1 MLKDITKYLEQIFKE
16 LDLDNYLKISSSD
29 KADYQIN
36 SVFMIAKD
44 KHVNPKEIG
53 EMIESKIN
61 EQPDVKDYFR
71 KVEFVM
77 PGFINLFVSDKLIN
91 KHINSYITNGFV
103 EKTDSK
109 DVYFLDY
116 GGPNV
121 AKPLHIGHLRPAII
135 GESIKRILNLKG
147 YKTIGDVHLG
157 DYGLQIGEVIYGLKK
172 ENIPLSELN
181 IDLLNRIYPEMSA
194 LAKSDEEVY
203 NECKKITSELQK
215 GNIEYKE
222 YFKKIKEVSVDD
234 IKRLYN
240 YLGVSF
246 DLWLGESDSEPYIPK
261 LMNELESRNLIIVD
275 QGAKIVNVKQDTDK
289 KEMPPVIVEKSDGS
303 AIYATTDLATIM
315 ERVEKY
321 DPKYILY
328 VVDARQS
335 LHFEGVFR
343 IAKML
348 GYDTNLEHI
357 PFGTING
364 SDGKPF
370 KTRSGETLKLDEL
383 IKNTKEIFLNKRE
396 ENKSMSEEDLDKIVN
411 AIIKYAD
418 LQNNREKSYNFD
430 ISKFSD
436 VSGKTGPY
444 ILYSALRIRKIINS
458 FNYDKGNVSEVIYND
473 IDRSLRLKLLDYLGI
488 KPVIDR
494 CIECGNNHNIVTI
507 SSYLGGYVCRDC
519 YRNEKIVSPKTISL
533 IRMLYYVDISK
544 ITKLD
549 ISKEIMKEIEEF
561 INDYYDRYSGI
572 YLKSKTLLDY
582 IK

>member
-36 SVFMIAKD
+36 SVFMIAKN

-458 FNYDKGNVSEVIYND
+458 FNYNKGNVSEVIYND
-473 IDRSLRLKLLDYLGI
+473 IDRSLRLKLLDFNKYLDKSI
-488 KPVIDR
+488 EDR
-494 CIECGNNHNIVTI
+494 LPSIIGEYVYDLANLLNSFYQNI
-507 SSYLGGYVCRDC
+507 
-519 YRNEKIVSPKTISL
+519 N
-533 IRMLYYVDISK
+533 ISK
-544 ITKLD
+544 ITD
-549 ISKEIMKEIEEF
+549 ENMK
-561 INDYYDRYSGI
+561 NDYLNVLDLSFNI
-572 YLKSKTLLDY
+572 LKECLDLL
-582 IK
+582 IIELPSEM

>member
-61 EQPDVKDYFR
+61 EQQDVKDYFR

-222 YFKKIKEVSVDD
+222 YFKKIKEGSVDD
-234 IKRLYN
+234 INRLYN

-458 FNYDKGNVSEVIYND
+458 FNYNKGNVSEVTYND
-473 IDRSLRLKLLDYLGI
+473 IDRSLRLKLLDFNKYLDKSI
-488 KPVIDR
+488 EDR
-494 CIECGNNHNIVTI
+494 LPSIIGEYVYDLANLLNSFYQNI
-507 SSYLGGYVCRDC
+507 
-519 YRNEKIVSPKTISL
+519 N
-533 IRMLYYVDISK
+533 ISK
-544 ITKLD
+544 ITD
-549 ISKEIMKEIEEF
+549 ENMK
-561 INDYYDRYSGI
+561 NDYLNVLDLSFNI
-572 YLKSKTLLDY
+572 LKECLDLL
-582 IK
+582 IIELPSEM

>member
-261 LMNELESRNLIIVD
+261 LMNELESRNLIVVD

-321 DPKYILY
+321 NPKYILY

-458 FNYDKGNVSEVIYND
+458 FNYNKGNVSEVIYND
-473 IDRSLRLKLLDYLGI
+473 IDRSLRLKLLDFNKYLDKSI
-488 KPVIDR
+488 EDR
-494 CIECGNNHNIVTI
+494 LPSIIGEYVYDLANLLNSFYQNI
-507 SSYLGGYVCRDC
+507 
-519 YRNEKIVSPKTISL
+519 N
-533 IRMLYYVDISK
+533 ISK
-544 ITKLD
+544 ITD
-549 ISKEIMKEIEEF
+549 ENMK
-561 INDYYDRYSGI
+561 NDYLNVLDLSFNI
-572 YLKSKTLLDY
+572 LKECLDLL
-582 IK
+582 IIELPSEM

>member
-103 EKTDSK
+103 EKTDNK

-261 LMNELESRNLIIVD
+261 LMYELESRNLIVVD

-458 FNYDKGNVSEVIYND
+458 FNYNKGNVSEVIYND
-473 IDRSLRLKLLDYLGI
+473 IDRSLRLKLLDFNKYLDKSI
-488 KPVIDR
+488 EDR
-494 CIECGNNHNIVTI
+494 LPSIIGEYVYDLANLLNSFYQNI
-507 SSYLGGYVCRDC
+507 
-519 YRNEKIVSPKTISL
+519 N
-533 IRMLYYVDISK
+533 ISK
-544 ITKLD
+544 ITD
-549 ISKEIMKEIEEF
+549 ENMK
-561 INDYYDRYSGI
+561 NDYLNVLDLSFNI
-572 YLKSKTLLDY
+572 LKECLDLL
-582 IK
+582 IIELPSEM

>member
-1 MLKDITKYLEQIFKE
+1 MLNDIIKFLKPIFEELE
-16 LDLDNYLKISSSD
+16 LGDYLKVSSSD
-29 KADYQIN
+29 KADFQIN
-36 SVFMIAKD
+36 SVFQIAKD
-44 KHVNPKEIG
+44 KRVAPKEIG
-53 EMIESKIN
+53 EMLASKIN
-61 EQPDVKDYFR
+61 ENDNVSDYFS

-91 KHINSYITNGFV
+91 KHINEYITNGFV
-103 EKTDSK
+103 EKTTSN

-181 IDLLNRIYPEMSA
+181 IDLLNRIYPQMSA

-203 NECKKITSELQK
+203 NECKRITSELQK
-215 GNIEYKE
+215 GNAEYKE
-222 YFKKIKEVSVDD
+222 YYKKIKEVSVND
-234 IKRLYN
+234 IKRLYD

-261 LMNELESRNLIIVD
+261 LMNELENRNLVVVD
-275 QGAKIVNVKQDTDK
+275 QGAKIVNIKRDTDK

-315 ERVEKY
+315 QRVEKY

-343 IAKML
+343 IAQML
-348 GYDTNLEHI
+348 GYTNNLEHI
-357 PFGTING
+357 AFGTING

-383 IKNTKEIFLNKRE
+383 INNTKEIFLSKRE
-396 ENKSMSEEDLDKIVN
+396 ENKNMSSVDLDKIVN
-411 AIIKYAD
+411 SIIKYAD

-430 ISKFSD
+430 IAKFSE

-444 ILYSALRIRKIINS
+444 ILYSALRIRKILTTNT
-458 FNYDKGNVSEVIYND
+458 FNKGNVSDIIYND
-473 IDRSLRLKLLDYLGI
+473 IDKNLRLKLLDFNKYLDKAI
-488 KPVIDR
+488 EDRLPSVIAEYVYDLA
-494 CIECGNNHNIVTI
+494 NLLNSFYQNI
-507 SSYLGGYVCRDC
+507 
-519 YRNEKIVSPKTISL
+519 N
-533 IRMLYYVDISK
+533 ISK
-544 ITKLD
+544 IEDET
-549 ISKEIMKEIEEF
+549 MK
-561 INDYYDRYSGI
+561 NDYLNILDLSFNV
-572 YLKSKTLLDY
+572 LKECLDLL
-582 IK
+582 IIELPSEM

>member
-1 MLKDITKYLEQIFKE
+1 MLNDIIKFLKPIFEELE
-16 LDLDNYLKISSSD
+16 LGDYLKVSSSD
-29 KADYQIN
+29 KADFQIN
-36 SVFMIAKD
+36 SVFQIAKD
-44 KHVNPKEIG
+44 KRVAPKEIG
-53 EMIESKIN
+53 EMLASKIN
-61 EQPDVKDYFR
+61 ENDNVSDYFS

-91 KHINSYITNGFV
+91 KHINEYITNGFV
-103 EKTDSK
+103 EKTTSN

-181 IDLLNRIYPEMSA
+181 IDLLNRIYPQMSA

-203 NECKKITSELQK
+203 NECKRITSELQK
-215 GNIEYKE
+215 GNAEYKE
-222 YFKKIKEVSVDD
+222 YYKKIKEVSVND
-234 IKRLYN
+234 IKRLYD

-261 LMNELESRNLIIVD
+261 LMNELENRNLVVVD
-275 QGAKIVNVKQDTDK
+275 QGAKIVNIKRDTDK

-315 ERVEKY
+315 QRVEKY

-343 IAKML
+343 IAQML
-348 GYDTNLEHI
+348 GYTNNLEHI
-357 PFGTING
+357 AFGTING

-383 IKNTKEIFLNKRE
+383 INNTKEIFLSKRE
-396 ENKSMSEEDLDKIVN
+396 ENKNMSSVDLDKIVN
-411 AIIKYAD
+411 SIIKYAD

-430 ISKFSD
+430 IAKFSE

-444 ILYSALRIRKIINS
+444 ILYSALRIRKILTTNT
-458 FNYDKGNVSEVIYND
+458 FNKGNVSDTIYND
-473 IDRSLRLKLLDYLGI
+473 IDKNLRLKLLDFNKYLDKAI
-488 KPVIDR
+488 EDRLPSVIAEYVYDLA
-494 CIECGNNHNIVTI
+494 NLLNSFYQNI
-507 SSYLGGYVCRDC
+507 
-519 YRNEKIVSPKTISL
+519 N
-533 IRMLYYVDISK
+533 ISK
-544 ITKLD
+544 IED
-549 ISKEIMKEIEEF
+549 EAMK
-561 INDYYDRYSGI
+561 NDYLNILDLSFNV
-572 YLKSKTLLDY
+572 LKECLDLL
-582 IK
+582 IIELPSEM

>member
-1 MLKDITKYLEQIFKE
+1 MLNDIIKFLKPIFEELE
-16 LDLDNYLKISSSD
+16 LGDYLKVSSSD
-29 KADYQIN
+29 KADFQIN
-36 SVFMIAKD
+36 SVFQIAKD
-44 KHVNPKEIG
+44 KHVAPKEIG
-53 EMIESKIN
+53 EMLASKIN
-61 EQPDVKDYFR
+61 ENDNVSDYFS

-91 KHINSYITNGFV
+91 KHINGYITNGFV
-103 EKTDSK
+103 EKTTSN

-181 IDLLNRIYPEMSA
+181 IDLLNRIYPQISA

-203 NECKKITSELQK
+203 NECKRITSELQK
-215 GNIEYKE
+215 GNAEYKE
-222 YFKKIKEVSVDD
+222 YYKKIKEVSVND
-234 IKRLYN
+234 IKRLYD

-246 DLWLGESDSEPYIPK
+246 DLWLGESDSESYIPK
-261 LMNELESRNLIIVD
+261 LMNELESRNLVVVD
-275 QGAKIVNVKQDTDK
+275 QGAKIVNIKRDTDK

-315 ERVEKY
+315 QRVEKY

-343 IAKML
+343 IAQML
-348 GYDTNLEHI
+348 GYTNNLEHI
-357 PFGTING
+357 AFGTING

-383 IKNTKEIFLNKRE
+383 INNTKEIFLSKRE
-396 ENKSMSEEDLDKIVN
+396 ENKNMSSVDLDKIVN
-411 AIIKYAD
+411 SIIKYAD

-430 ISKFSD
+430 IAKFSE

-444 ILYSALRIRKIINS
+444 ILYSALRIRKILTTNT
-458 FNYDKGNVSEVIYND
+458 FNKGNVSDIIYND
-473 IDRSLRLKLLDYLGI
+473 IDKNLRLKLLDFNKYLDKAI
-488 KPVIDR
+488 EDRLPSVIAEYVYDLA
-494 CIECGNNHNIVTI
+494 NLLNSFYQNI
-507 SSYLGGYVCRDC
+507 
-519 YRNEKIVSPKTISL
+519 N
-533 IRMLYYVDISK
+533 ISK
-544 ITKLD
+544 IEDET
-549 ISKEIMKEIEEF
+549 MK
-561 INDYYDRYSGI
+561 NDYLNILDLSFNV
-572 YLKSKTLLDY
+572 LKECLDLL
-582 IK
+582 IIELPSEM

>member
-1 MLKDITKYLEQIFKE
+1 MLNDIIKFLKPIFEELE
-16 LDLDNYLKISSSD
+16 LGDYLKVSSSD
-29 KADYQIN
+29 KADFQIN
-36 SVFMIAKD
+36 SVFQIAKD
-44 KHVNPKEIG
+44 KHVAPKEIG
-53 EMIESKIN
+53 EMLAGKIN
-61 EQPDVKDYFR
+61 ENDNVSDYFS

-91 KHINSYITNGFV
+91 KHINEYITNGFV
-103 EKTDSK
+103 EKTTSN

-181 IDLLNRIYPEMSA
+181 IDLLNRIYPQMSA

-203 NECKKITSELQK
+203 NECKRITSELQK
-215 GNIEYKE
+215 GNAEYKE
-222 YFKKIKEVSVDD
+222 YYKKIKEVSVND
-234 IKRLYN
+234 IKRLYD

-261 LMNELESRNLIIVD
+261 LMNELESRNLVVVD
-275 QGAKIVNVKQDTDK
+275 QGAKIVNIKRDTDK

-315 ERVEKY
+315 QRVEKY

-343 IAKML
+343 IAQML
-348 GYDTNLEHI
+348 GYTNNLEHI
-357 PFGTING
+357 AFGTING

-383 IKNTKEIFLNKRE
+383 INNTKEIFLSKRE
-396 ENKSMSEEDLDKIVN
+396 ENKNMSSVDLDKIVN
-411 AIIKYAD
+411 SIIKYAD

-430 ISKFSD
+430 IAKFSE

-444 ILYSALRIRKIINS
+444 ILYSALRIRKILTTNT
-458 FNYDKGNVSEVIYND
+458 FNKGNVSDTIYND
-473 IDRSLRLKLLDYLGI
+473 IDKNLRLKLLDFNKYLDKAI
-488 KPVIDR
+488 EDRLPSVIADYVYDLA
-494 CIECGNNHNIVTI
+494 NLLNSFYQNI
-507 SSYLGGYVCRDC
+507 
-519 YRNEKIVSPKTISL
+519 N
-533 IRMLYYVDISK
+533 ISK
-544 ITKLD
+544 IEDET
-549 ISKEIMKEIEEF
+549 MK
-561 INDYYDRYSGI
+561 NDYLNILDLSFNV
-572 YLKSKTLLDY
+572 LKECLDLL
-582 IK
+582 IIELPSEM

>member
-1 MLKDITKYLEQIFKE
+1 MLKDITKYLKQIFKE

-473 IDRSLRLKLLDYLGI
+473 IDRSLRLKLLDFNKYLDKSI
-488 KPVIDR
+488 EDR
-494 CIECGNNHNIVTI
+494 LPSIIGEYVYDLANLLNSFYQNI
-507 SSYLGGYVCRDC
+507 
-519 YRNEKIVSPKTISL
+519 N
-533 IRMLYYVDISK
+533 ISK
-544 ITKLD
+544 ITD
-549 ISKEIMKEIEEF
+549 ENMK
-561 INDYYDRYSGI
+561 NDYLNVLDLSFNI
-572 YLKSKTLLDY
+572 LKECLDLL
-582 IK
+582 IIELPSEM

>member
-1 MLKDITKYLEQIFKE
+1 MLNDIIKFLKPIFEELE
-16 LDLDNYLKISSSD
+16 LGDYLKVSSSD
-29 KADYQIN
+29 KADFQIN
-36 SVFMIAKD
+36 SVFQISKD
-44 KHVNPKEIG
+44 KHVAPKEIG
-53 EMIESKIN
+53 EMLANKIN
-61 EQPDVKDYFR
+61 ENDNVSDYFS

-91 KHINSYITNGFV
+91 KHINEYITNGFV
-103 EKTDSK
+103 EKTTSN

-181 IDLLNRIYPEMSA
+181 IDLLNRIYPQMSA

-203 NECKKITSELQK
+203 NECKRITSELQK
-215 GNIEYKE
+215 GNAEYKE
-222 YFKKIKEVSVDD
+222 YYKKIKEVSVND
-234 IKRLYN
+234 IKRLYD

-261 LMNELESRNLIIVD
+261 LMNELESRNLVVVD
-275 QGAKIVNVKQDTDK
+275 QGAKIVNIKRDTDK

-315 ERVEKY
+315 QRVEKY

-343 IAKML
+343 IAQML
-348 GYDTNLEHI
+348 GYTNNLEHI
-357 PFGTING
+357 AFGTING

-383 IKNTKEIFLNKRE
+383 INNTKEIFLSKRE
-396 ENKSMSEEDLDKIVN
+396 ENKNMSSVDLDKIVN
-411 AIIKYAD
+411 SIIKYAD

-430 ISKFSD
+430 IAKFSE

-444 ILYSALRIRKIINS
+444 ILYSALRIRKILTTNT
-458 FNYDKGNVSEVIYND
+458 FNKGNVSDTIYND
-473 IDRSLRLKLLDYLGI
+473 IDKNLRLKLLDFNKYLDKAI
-488 KPVIDR
+488 EDRLPSVIAEYVYDLA
-494 CIECGNNHNIVTI
+494 NLLNSFYQNI
-507 SSYLGGYVCRDC
+507 
-519 YRNEKIVSPKTISL
+519 N
-533 IRMLYYVDISK
+533 ISK
-544 ITKLD
+544 IEDET
-549 ISKEIMKEIEEF
+549 MK
-561 INDYYDRYSGI
+561 NDYLNILDLSFNV
-572 YLKSKTLLDY
+572 LKECLDLL
-582 IK
+582 IIELPSEM

>member
-261 LMNELESRNLIIVD
+261 LMNELESRNLIVVD

-370 KTRSGETLKLDEL
+370 KTRNGETLKLDEL

-458 FNYDKGNVSEVIYND
+458 FNYNKGNVSEVIYND
-473 IDRSLRLKLLDYLGI
+473 IDRSLRLKLLDFNKYLDKSI
-488 KPVIDR
+488 EDR
-494 CIECGNNHNIVTI
+494 LPSIIGEYVYDLANLLNSFYQNI
-507 SSYLGGYVCRDC
+507 
-519 YRNEKIVSPKTISL
+519 N
-533 IRMLYYVDISK
+533 ISK
-544 ITKLD
+544 ITD
-549 ISKEIMKEIEEF
+549 ENMK
-561 INDYYDRYSGI
+561 NDYLNVLDLSFNI
-572 YLKSKTLLDY
+572 LKECLDLL
-582 IK
+582 IIELPSEM

>member
-36 SVFMIAKD
+36 SIFMIAKD

-458 FNYDKGNVSEVIYND
+458 FNYNKGNVSEVTYND
-473 IDRSLRLKLLDYLGI
+473 IDRSLRLKLLDFNKYLDKSI
-488 KPVIDR
+488 EDR
-494 CIECGNNHNIVTI
+494 LPSIIGEYVYDLANLLNSFYQNI
-507 SSYLGGYVCRDC
+507 
-519 YRNEKIVSPKTISL
+519 N
-533 IRMLYYVDISK
+533 ISK
-544 ITKLD
+544 ITD
-549 ISKEIMKEIEEF
+549 ENMK
-561 INDYYDRYSGI
+561 NDYLNVLDLSFNI
-572 YLKSKTLLDY
+572 LKECLDLL
-582 IK
+582 IIEHPSEM

>member
-1 MLKDITKYLEQIFKE
+1 MLNDIIKFLKPIFEELE
-16 LDLDNYLKISSSD
+16 LGDYLKVSSSD
-29 KADYQIN
+29 KADFQIN
-36 SVFMIAKD
+36 SVFQIAKD
-44 KHVNPKEIG
+44 KQVAPKEIG
-53 EMIESKIN
+53 EMLASKIN
-61 EQPDVKDYFR
+61 ENDNVSDYFS

-91 KHINSYITNGFV
+91 KHINEYITNGFV
-103 EKTDSK
+103 EKTTSN

-181 IDLLNRIYPEMSA
+181 IDLLNRIYPQMSA

-203 NECKKITSELQK
+203 NECKRITSELQK
-215 GNIEYKE
+215 GNAEYKE
-222 YFKKIKEVSVDD
+222 YYKKIKEVSVND
-234 IKRLYN
+234 IKRLYD

-261 LMNELESRNLIIVD
+261 LMNELESRNLVVVD
-275 QGAKIVNVKQDTDK
+275 QGAKIVNIKRDTDK

-315 ERVEKY
+315 QRVEKY
-321 DPKYILY
+321 DTKYILY

-343 IAKML
+343 IAQML
-348 GYDTNLEHI
+348 GYTNNLEHI
-357 PFGTING
+357 AFGTING

-383 IKNTKEIFLNKRE
+383 INNTKEIFLSKRE
-396 ENKSMSEEDLDKIVN
+396 ENKNMSSVDLDKIVN
-411 AIIKYAD
+411 SIIKYAD

-430 ISKFSD
+430 IAKFSE

-444 ILYSALRIRKIINS
+444 ILYSALRIRKILTTNT
-458 FNYDKGNVSEVIYND
+458 FNKGNVSDTIYND
-473 IDRSLRLKLLDYLGI
+473 IDKNLRLKLLDFNKYLDKAI
-488 KPVIDR
+488 EDRLPSVIAEYVYDLA
-494 CIECGNNHNIVTI
+494 NLLNSFYQNI
-507 SSYLGGYVCRDC
+507 
-519 YRNEKIVSPKTISL
+519 N
-533 IRMLYYVDISK
+533 ISK
-544 ITKLD
+544 IEDET
-549 ISKEIMKEIEEF
+549 MK
-561 INDYYDRYSGI
+561 NDYLNILDLSFNV
-572 YLKSKTLLDY
+572 LKECLDLL
-582 IK
+582 IIELPSEM

>member
-1 MLKDITKYLEQIFKE
+1 MLNDIIEFLKPIFEELE
-16 LDLDNYLKISSSD
+16 LSDYLKVSSSD
-29 KADYQIN
+29 KADFQIN
-36 SVFMIAKD
+36 SVFQIAKD
-44 KHVNPKEIG
+44 KHVAPKEIG
-53 EMIESKIN
+53 EMLASKIN
-61 EQPDVKDYFR
+61 ENASVSDYFS
-71 KVEFVM
+71 KAEFVM

-91 KHINSYITNGFV
+91 KHINEYITNGFV
-103 EKTDSK
+103 EKTTSN

-181 IDLLNRIYPEMSA
+181 IDLLNRIYPQMSA

-203 NECKKITSELQK
+203 NECKRITSELQK
-215 GNIEYKE
+215 GNAEYKE
-222 YFKKIKEVSVDD
+222 YYKKIKEVSVND
-234 IKRLYN
+234 IKRLYD

-261 LMNELESRNLIIVD
+261 LMNELESRNLVIVD
-275 QGAKIVNVKQDTDK
+275 QGAKIVNVKRDTDK

-343 IAKML
+343 IAQML
-348 GYDTNLEHI
+348 GYTNNLEHI
-357 PFGTING
+357 AFGTING

-383 IKNTKEIFLNKRE
+383 INNTKEIFLSKRE
-396 ENKSMSEEDLDKIVN
+396 ENKNMSSTDLDKIVN
-411 AIIKYAD
+411 SIIKYAD

-430 ISKFSD
+430 IAKFSE

-444 ILYSALRIRKIINS
+444 ILYSALRIRKILTTNT
-458 FNYDKGNVSEVIYND
+458 FNKDNVSNTIYND
-473 IDRSLRLKLLDYLGI
+473 IDKNLRLKLLDFNKYLDKAI
-488 KPVIDR
+488 EDRLPSVIAEYVYDLA
-494 CIECGNNHNIVTI
+494 NLLNSFYQNI
-507 SSYLGGYVCRDC
+507 
-519 YRNEKIVSPKTISL
+519 N
-533 IRMLYYVDISK
+533 ISK
-544 ITKLD
+544 IEDET
-549 ISKEIMKEIEEF
+549 MK
-561 INDYYDRYSGI
+561 NDYLNILDLSFNV
-572 YLKSKTLLDY
+572 LKECLDLL
-582 IK
+582 IIELPSEM

>member
-261 LMNELESRNLIIVD
+261 LMNELESRNLIVVD

-303 AIYATTDLATIM
+303 AIYPTTDLATIM

-335 LHFEGVFR
+335 LHYEGVFR

-458 FNYDKGNVSEVIYND
+458 FNYNKGNVSEVIYND
-473 IDRSLRLKLLDYLGI
+473 IDRSLRLKLLDFNKYLDKSI
-488 KPVIDR
+488 EDR
-494 CIECGNNHNIVTI
+494 LPSIIGEYVYDLANLLNSFYQNI
-507 SSYLGGYVCRDC
+507 
-519 YRNEKIVSPKTISL
+519 N
-533 IRMLYYVDISK
+533 ISK
-544 ITKLD
+544 ITD
-549 ISKEIMKEIEEF
+549 ENMK
-561 INDYYDRYSGI
+561 NDYLNVLDLSFNI
-572 YLKSKTLLDY
+572 LKECLDLL
-582 IK
+582 IIELPSEM

>member
-103 EKTDSK
+103 EKTDNK

-348 GYDTNLEHI
+348 GYDTSLEHI

-473 IDRSLRLKLLDYLGI
+473 IDRSLRLKLLDFNKYLDKSI
-488 KPVIDR
+488 EDR
-494 CIECGNNHNIVTI
+494 LPSIIGEYVYDLANLLNSFYQNI
-507 SSYLGGYVCRDC
+507 
-519 YRNEKIVSPKTISL
+519 N
-533 IRMLYYVDISK
+533 ISK
-544 ITKLD
+544 ITD
-549 ISKEIMKEIEEF
+549 ENMK
-561 INDYYDRYSGI
+561 NDYLNVLDLSFNI
-572 YLKSKTLLDY
+572 LKECLDLL
-582 IK
+582 IIELPSEM

>member
-261 LMNELESRNLIIVD
+261 LMNELESRNLIVVD

-458 FNYDKGNVSEVIYND
+458 FNYNKGNVSEVTYND
-473 IDRSLRLKLLDYLGI
+473 IDRSLRLKLLDFNKYLDKSI
-488 KPVIDR
+488 EDR
-494 CIECGNNHNIVTI
+494 LPSIIGEYVYDLANLLNSFYQNI
-507 SSYLGGYVCRDC
+507 
-519 YRNEKIVSPKTISL
+519 N
-533 IRMLYYVDISK
+533 ISK
-544 ITKLD
+544 ITD
-549 ISKEIMKEIEEF
+549 ENMK
-561 INDYYDRYSGI
+561 NDYLNVLDLSFNI
-572 YLKSKTLLDY
+572 LKECLDLL
-582 IK
+582 IIELPSEM

>member
-1 MLKDITKYLEQIFKE
+1 MLNDIIKFLKPIFEELE
-16 LDLDNYLKISSSD
+16 LGDYLKVSSSD
-29 KADYQIN
+29 KADFQIN
-36 SVFMIAKD
+36 SVFQIAKD
-44 KHVNPKEIG
+44 KRVAPKEIG
-53 EMIESKIN
+53 EMLASKIN
-61 EQPDVKDYFR
+61 ENDNVSDYFS

-91 KHINSYITNGFV
+91 KHINEYITNGFV
-103 EKTDSK
+103 EKTTSN

-172 ENIPLSELN
+172 ENISLSELN
-181 IDLLNRIYPEMSA
+181 IDLLNRIYPQMSA

-203 NECKKITSELQK
+203 NECKRITSELQK
-215 GNIEYKE
+215 GNAEYKE
-222 YFKKIKEVSVDD
+222 YYKKIKEVSVND
-234 IKRLYN
+234 IKRLYD

-261 LMNELESRNLIIVD
+261 LMNELESRNLVVVD
-275 QGAKIVNVKQDTDK
+275 QGAKIVNIKRDTDK

-315 ERVEKY
+315 QRVEKY

-343 IAKML
+343 IAQML
-348 GYDTNLEHI
+348 GYTNNLEHI
-357 PFGTING
+357 AFGTING

-383 IKNTKEIFLNKRE
+383 INNTKEIFLSKRE
-396 ENKSMSEEDLDKIVN
+396 ENKNMSSVDLDKIVN
-411 AIIKYAD
+411 SIIKYAD

-430 ISKFSD
+430 IAKFSE

-444 ILYSALRIRKIINS
+444 ILYSALRIRKILTTNT
-458 FNYDKGNVSEVIYND
+458 FNKGNVSDTIYND
-473 IDRSLRLKLLDYLGI
+473 IDKNLRLKLLDFNKYLDKAI
-488 KPVIDR
+488 EDRLPSVIAEYVYDLA
-494 CIECGNNHNIVTI
+494 NLLNSFYQNI
-507 SSYLGGYVCRDC
+507 
-519 YRNEKIVSPKTISL
+519 N
-533 IRMLYYVDISK
+533 ISK
-544 ITKLD
+544 IEDET
-549 ISKEIMKEIEEF
+549 MK
-561 INDYYDRYSGI
+561 NDYLNILDLSFNV
-572 YLKSKTLLDY
+572 LKKCLDLL
-582 IK
+582 IIELPSEM

>member
-261 LMNELESRNLIIVD
+261 LMNELESRNLIVVD

-458 FNYDKGNVSEVIYND
+458 FNYNKGNVSEVIYND
-473 IDRSLRLKLLDYLGI
+473 IDRSLRLKLLDFNKYLDKSI
-488 KPVIDR
+488 EDR
-494 CIECGNNHNIVTI
+494 LPSIIGEYVYDLANLLNSFYQNI
-507 SSYLGGYVCRDC
+507 
-519 YRNEKIVSPKTISL
+519 N
-533 IRMLYYVDISK
+533 ISK
-544 ITKLD
+544 ITD
-549 ISKEIMKEIEEF
+549 ENMK
-561 INDYYDRYSGI
+561 NDYLNVLDLSFNI
-572 YLKSKTLLDY
+572 LKECLDLL
-582 IK
+582 IIELPSEM

>member
-458 FNYDKGNVSEVIYND
+458 FNYNKGNVSEVTYND
-473 IDRSLRLKLLDYLGI
+473 IDRSLRLKLLDFNKYLDKSI
-488 KPVIDR
+488 EDR
-494 CIECGNNHNIVTI
+494 LPSIIGEYVYDLANLLNSFYQNI
-507 SSYLGGYVCRDC
+507 
-519 YRNEKIVSPKTISL
+519 N
-533 IRMLYYVDISK
+533 ISK
-544 ITKLD
+544 ITD
-549 ISKEIMKEIEEF
+549 ENMK
-561 INDYYDRYSGI
+561 NDYLNVLDLSFNI
-572 YLKSKTLLDY
+572 LKECLDLL
-582 IK
+582 IIELPSEM

>member
-181 IDLLNRIYPEMSA
+181 IDLLNRIYPQMSA

-203 NECKKITSELQK
+203 NECKRITSELQK
-215 GNIEYKE
+215 GNAEYKE
-222 YFKKIKEVSVDD
+222 YYKKIKEVSVND
-234 IKRLYN
+234 IKRLYD

-261 LMNELESRNLIIVD
+261 LMNELESRNLVVVD
-275 QGAKIVNVKQDTDK
+275 QGAKIVNIKRDTDK

-315 ERVEKY
+315 QRVEKY

-343 IAKML
+343 IAQML
-348 GYDTNLEHI
+348 GYTNNLEHI
-357 PFGTING
+357 AFGTING

-383 IKNTKEIFLNKRE
+383 INNTKEIFLSKRE
-396 ENKSMSEEDLDKIVN
+396 ENKNMSSVDLDKIVN
-411 AIIKYAD
+411 SIIKYAD

-430 ISKFSD
+430 IAKFSE

-444 ILYSALRIRKIINS
+444 ILYSALRIRKILTTNT
-458 FNYDKGNVSEVIYND
+458 FNKGNVSDTIYND
-473 IDRSLRLKLLDYLGI
+473 IDKNLRLKLLDFNKYLDKAI
-488 KPVIDR
+488 EDRLPSVIAEYVYDLA
-494 CIECGNNHNIVTI
+494 NLLNSFYQNI
-507 SSYLGGYVCRDC
+507 
-519 YRNEKIVSPKTISL
+519 N
-533 IRMLYYVDISK
+533 ISK
-544 ITKLD
+544 IEDET
-549 ISKEIMKEIEEF
+549 MK
-561 INDYYDRYSGI
+561 NDYLNILDLSFNV
-572 YLKSKTLLDY
+572 LKECLDLL
-582 IK
+582 IIELPSEM

>member
-1 MLKDITKYLEQIFKE
+1 MLNDIINFLKPIFEELE
-16 LDLDNYLKISSSD
+16 LGDYLKVSSSD
-29 KADYQIN
+29 KADFQIN
-36 SVFMIAKD
+36 SVFQIAKD
-44 KHVNPKEIG
+44 KHVAPKEIG
-53 EMIESKIN
+53 EMLASKIN
-61 EQPDVKDYFR
+61 ENDNVSDYFS

-91 KHINSYITNGFV
+91 KHINEYITNGFV
-103 EKTDSK
+103 EKTTSNDM
-109 DVYFLDY
+109 YFLDY

-181 IDLLNRIYPEMSA
+181 IDLLNRIYPQMSA

-203 NECKKITSELQK
+203 NECKRITSELQK
-215 GNIEYKE
+215 GNAEYKE
-222 YFKKIKEVSVDD
+222 YYKKIKEVSVND
-234 IKRLYN
+234 IKRLYD

-261 LMNELESRNLIIVD
+261 LMNELESRNLVVVD
-275 QGAKIVNVKQDTDK
+275 QGAKIVNIKRDTDK

-315 ERVEKY
+315 QRVEKY

-343 IAKML
+343 IAQML
-348 GYDTNLEHI
+348 GYTNNLEHI
-357 PFGTING
+357 AFGTING

-383 IKNTKEIFLNKRE
+383 INNTKEIFLSKRE
-396 ENKSMSEEDLDKIVN
+396 ENKNMSSVDLDKIVN
-411 AIIKYAD
+411 SIIKYAD

-430 ISKFSD
+430 IAKFSE

-444 ILYSALRIRKIINS
+444 ILYSALRIRKILTTNT
-458 FNYDKGNVSEVIYND
+458 FNKGNVSDIIYND
-473 IDRSLRLKLLDYLGI
+473 IDKNLRLKLLDFNKYLDKAI
-488 KPVIDR
+488 EDRLPSVIAEYVYDLA
-494 CIECGNNHNIVTI
+494 NLLNSFYQNI
-507 SSYLGGYVCRDC
+507 
-519 YRNEKIVSPKTISL
+519 N
-533 IRMLYYVDISK
+533 ISK
-544 ITKLD
+544 IEDET
-549 ISKEIMKEIEEF
+549 MK
-561 INDYYDRYSGI
+561 NDYLNILDLSFNV
-572 YLKSKTLLDY
+572 LKECLDLL
-582 IK
+582 IIELPSEM

>member
-1 MLKDITKYLEQIFKE
+1 MLNDIIKFLKPIFEELE
-16 LDLDNYLKISSSD
+16 LGDYLKVSSSD
-29 KADYQIN
+29 KADFQIN
-36 SVFMIAKD
+36 SVFQIAKD
-44 KHVNPKEIG
+44 KHVAPKEIG
-53 EMIESKIN
+53 EMLASKIN
-61 EQPDVKDYFR
+61 ENDNVSDYFS

-91 KHINSYITNGFV
+91 KHINEYITNGFV
-103 EKTDSK
+103 EKTTSNDM
-109 DVYFLDY
+109 YFLDY

-181 IDLLNRIYPEMSA
+181 IDLLNRIYPQMSA

-203 NECKKITSELQK
+203 NECKRITSELQK
-215 GNIEYKE
+215 GNAEYKE
-222 YFKKIKEVSVDD
+222 YYKKIKEVSVND
-234 IKRLYN
+234 IKRLYD

-261 LMNELESRNLIIVD
+261 LMNELESRNLVVVD
-275 QGAKIVNVKQDTDK
+275 QGAKIVNIKRDTDK

-315 ERVEKY
+315 QRVEKY

-343 IAKML
+343 IAQML
-348 GYDTNLEHI
+348 GYTNNLEHI
-357 PFGTING
+357 AFGTING

-383 IKNTKEIFLNKRE
+383 INNTKEIFLSKRE
-396 ENKSMSEEDLDKIVN
+396 ENKNMSSVDLDKIVN
-411 AIIKYAD
+411 SIIKYAD

-430 ISKFSD
+430 IAKFSE

-444 ILYSALRIRKIINS
+444 ILYSALRIRKILTTNT
-458 FNYDKGNVSEVIYND
+458 FNRGNVSDTIYND
-473 IDRSLRLKLLDYLGI
+473 IDKNLRLKLLDFNKYLDKAI
-488 KPVIDR
+488 EDRLPSVIAEYVYDLA
-494 CIECGNNHNIVTI
+494 NLLNSFYQNI
-507 SSYLGGYVCRDC
+507 
-519 YRNEKIVSPKTISL
+519 N
-533 IRMLYYVDISK
+533 ISK
-544 ITKLD
+544 IEDET
-549 ISKEIMKEIEEF
+549 MK
-561 INDYYDRYSGI
+561 NDYLNILDLSFNV
-572 YLKSKTLLDY
+572 LKECLDLL
-582 IK
+582 IIELPSEM

>member
-1 MLKDITKYLEQIFKE
+1 MLNDIIKFFKPIFEELE
-16 LDLDNYLKISSSD
+16 LADYLKVSSSD
-29 KADYQIN
+29 KADFQIN
-36 SVFMIAKD
+36 SVFLIAKD
-44 KHVNPKEIG
+44 KHVAPKEIG
-53 EMIESKIN
+53 EMLVSKIN
-61 EQPDVKDYFR
+61 ENDNVSDYFS

-91 KHINSYITNGFV
+91 KHINEYITNGFV
-103 EKTDSK
+103 EKTTSN

-181 IDLLNRIYPEMSA
+181 IDLLNRIYPQMSA

-203 NECKKITSELQK
+203 NECKRITSELQK
-215 GNIEYKE
+215 GNTEYKE
-222 YFKKIKEVSVDD
+222 YYKVIKEVSVND
-234 IKRLYN
+234 IKRLYD

-261 LMNELESRNLIIVD
+261 LMKELESRNLVVVD
-275 QGAKIVNVKQDTDK
+275 QGAKIVNIKRDTDK

-321 DPKYILY
+321 NPKYILY

-343 IAKML
+343 IADML
-348 GYDTNLEHI
+348 GYTNNLEHI
-357 PFGTING
+357 AFGTING

-383 IKNTKEIFLNKRE
+383 INNTKEIFLSKRE
-396 ENKSMSEEDLDKIVN
+396 ENKNMSSVDLDKIVN
-411 AIIKYAD
+411 SIIKYAD

-430 ISKFSD
+430 IAKFSE

-444 ILYSALRIRKIINS
+444 ILYSALRIRKILTTNT
-458 FNYDKGNVSEVIYND
+458 FNKGNVSDTIYND
-473 IDRSLRLKLLDYLGI
+473 IDKNLRLKLLDFNKYLDKAI
-488 KPVIDR
+488 EDRLPSVIAEYVYDLADLL
-494 CIECGNNHNIVTI
+494 NSFYQNI
-507 SSYLGGYVCRDC
+507 
-519 YRNEKIVSPKTISL
+519 N
-533 IRMLYYVDISK
+533 ISK
-544 ITKLD
+544 IEDET
-549 ISKEIMKEIEEF
+549 MK
-561 INDYYDRYSGI
+561 NDYLNILDLSFNI
-572 YLKSKTLLDY
+572 LKECLDLL
-582 IK
+582 IIELPSEM

>member
-261 LMNELESRNLIIVD
+261 LMYELESRNLIVVD

-458 FNYDKGNVSEVIYND
+458 FNYNKGNVSEVIYND
-473 IDRSLRLKLLDYLGI
+473 IDRSLRLKLLDFNKYLDKSI
-488 KPVIDR
+488 EDR
-494 CIECGNNHNIVTI
+494 LPSIIGEYVYDLANLLNSFYQNI
-507 SSYLGGYVCRDC
+507 
-519 YRNEKIVSPKTISL
+519 N
-533 IRMLYYVDISK
+533 ISK
-544 ITKLD
+544 ITD
-549 ISKEIMKEIEEF
+549 ENMK
-561 INDYYDRYSGI
+561 NDYLNVLDLSFNI
-572 YLKSKTLLDY
+572 LKECLDLL
-582 IK
+582 IIELPSEM

>member
-61 EQPDVKDYFR
+61 EQRDVKDYFR

-261 LMNELESRNLIIVD
+261 LMNELESRNLIVVD

-473 IDRSLRLKLLDYLGI
+473 IDRSLRLKLLDFNKYLDKSI
-488 KPVIDR
+488 EDR
-494 CIECGNNHNIVTI
+494 LPSIIGEYVYDLANLLNSFYQNI
-507 SSYLGGYVCRDC
+507 
-519 YRNEKIVSPKTISL
+519 N
-533 IRMLYYVDISK
+533 ISK
-544 ITKLD
+544 ITD
-549 ISKEIMKEIEEF
+549 ENMK
-561 INDYYDRYSGI
+561 NDYLNVLDLSFNI
-572 YLKSKTLLDY
+572 LKECLDLL
-582 IK
+582 IIELPSEM

>member
-44 KHVNPKEIG
+44 KHINPKEIG

-261 LMNELESRNLIIVD
+261 LMNELESRNLIVVD

-458 FNYDKGNVSEVIYND
+458 FNYNKGNVSEVIYND
-473 IDRSLRLKLLDYLGI
+473 IDRSLRLKLLDFNKYLDKSI
-488 KPVIDR
+488 EDR
-494 CIECGNNHNIVTI
+494 LPSIIGEYVYDLANLLNSFYQNI
-507 SSYLGGYVCRDC
+507 
-519 YRNEKIVSPKTISL
+519 N
-533 IRMLYYVDISK
+533 ISK
-544 ITKLD
+544 ITD
-549 ISKEIMKEIEEF
+549 ENMK
-561 INDYYDRYSGI
+561 NDYLNVLDLSFNI
-572 YLKSKTLLDY
+572 LKECLDLL
-582 IK
+582 IIELPSEM

>member
-1 MLKDITKYLEQIFKE
+1 MLNDIINFLKPIFEELE
-16 LDLDNYLKISSSD
+16 LGDYLKVSSSD
-29 KADYQIN
+29 KADFQIN
-36 SVFMIAKD
+36 SVFQIAKD
-44 KHVNPKEIG
+44 KHVAPKEIG
-53 EMIESKIN
+53 EMLAIKIN
-61 EQPDVKDYFR
+61 ENDNVSDYFS

-91 KHINSYITNGFV
+91 KHINEYITNGFV
-103 EKTDSK
+103 EKTTSNDM
-109 DVYFLDY
+109 YFLDY

-181 IDLLNRIYPEMSA
+181 IDLLNRIYPQMSA

-203 NECKKITSELQK
+203 NECKRITSELQK
-215 GNIEYKE
+215 GNAEYKE
-222 YFKKIKEVSVDD
+222 YYKKIKEVSVND
-234 IKRLYN
+234 IKRLYD

-261 LMNELESRNLIIVD
+261 LMNELESRNLVVVD
-275 QGAKIVNVKQDTDK
+275 QGAKIVNIKRDTDK

-315 ERVEKY
+315 QRVEKY

-343 IAKML
+343 IAQML
-348 GYDTNLEHI
+348 DYTNNLEHI
-357 PFGTING
+357 AFGTING

-383 IKNTKEIFLNKRE
+383 INNTKEIFLSKRE
-396 ENKSMSEEDLDKIVN
+396 ENKNMSSVDLDKIVN
-411 AIIKYAD
+411 SIIKYAD

-430 ISKFSD
+430 IAKFSE

-444 ILYSALRIRKIINS
+444 ILYSALRIRKILTTNT
-458 FNYDKGNVSEVIYND
+458 FNKGNVSDTIYND
-473 IDRSLRLKLLDYLGI
+473 IDKNLRLKLLDFNKYLDKAI
-488 KPVIDR
+488 EDRLPSVIAEYVYDLA
-494 CIECGNNHNIVTI
+494 NLLNSFYQNI
-507 SSYLGGYVCRDC
+507 
-519 YRNEKIVSPKTISL
+519 N
-533 IRMLYYVDISK
+533 ISK
-544 ITKLD
+544 IEDET
-549 ISKEIMKEIEEF
+549 MK
-561 INDYYDRYSGI
+561 NDYLNILDLSFNV
-572 YLKSKTLLDY
+572 LKECLDLL
-582 IK
+582 IIELPSEM

>member
-91 KHINSYITNGFV
+91 KHINSYITNGLV

-261 LMNELESRNLIIVD
+261 LMNELESRNLIVVD

-458 FNYDKGNVSEVIYND
+458 FNYNKGNVSEVTYND
-473 IDRSLRLKLLDYLGI
+473 IDRSLRLKLLDFNKYLDKSI
-488 KPVIDR
+488 EDR
-494 CIECGNNHNIVTI
+494 LPSIIGEYVYDLANLLNSFYQNI
-507 SSYLGGYVCRDC
+507 
-519 YRNEKIVSPKTISL
+519 N
-533 IRMLYYVDISK
+533 ISK
-544 ITKLD
+544 ITD
-549 ISKEIMKEIEEF
+549 ENMK
-561 INDYYDRYSGI
+561 NDYLNVLDLSFNI
-572 YLKSKTLLDY
+572 LKECLDLL
-582 IK
+582 IIELPSEM

>member
-1 MLKDITKYLEQIFKE
+1 MLNDIIKFLKPIFEELE
-16 LDLDNYLKISSSD
+16 LGDYLKVSSSD
-29 KADYQIN
+29 KADFQIN
-36 SVFMIAKD
+36 SVFQIAKD
-44 KHVNPKEIG
+44 KHVAPKEIG
-53 EMIESKIN
+53 EMLASKIN
-61 EQPDVKDYFR
+61 ENDNVSDYFS

-91 KHINSYITNGFV
+91 KHINEYITNGFV
-103 EKTDSK
+103 EKTTSN

-172 ENIPLSELN
+172 ENISLSELN
-181 IDLLNRIYPEMSA
+181 IDLLNRIYPQMSA

-203 NECKKITSELQK
+203 NECKRITSELQK
-215 GNIEYKE
+215 GNAEYKE
-222 YFKKIKEVSVDD
+222 YYKKIKEVSVND
-234 IKRLYN
+234 IKRLYD

-261 LMNELESRNLIIVD
+261 LMNELESRNLVVVD
-275 QGAKIVNVKQDTDK
+275 QGAKIVNIKRDTDK

-315 ERVEKY
+315 QRVEKY

-343 IAKML
+343 IAQML
-348 GYDTNLEHI
+348 GYTNNLEHI
-357 PFGTING
+357 AFGTING

-383 IKNTKEIFLNKRE
+383 INNTKEIFLSKRE
-396 ENKSMSEEDLDKIVN
+396 ENKNMSSVDLDKIVN
-411 AIIKYAD
+411 SIIKYAD

-430 ISKFSD
+430 IAKFSE

-444 ILYSALRIRKIINS
+444 ILYSALRIRKILTTNT
-458 FNYDKGNVSEVIYND
+458 FNKGNVSDTIYND
-473 IDRSLRLKLLDYLGI
+473 IDKNLRLKLLDFNKYLDKAI
-488 KPVIDR
+488 EDRLPSVIAEYVYDLA
-494 CIECGNNHNIVTI
+494 NLLNSFYQNI
-507 SSYLGGYVCRDC
+507 
-519 YRNEKIVSPKTISL
+519 N
-533 IRMLYYVDISK
+533 ISK
-544 ITKLD
+544 IEDET
-549 ISKEIMKEIEEF
+549 MK
-561 INDYYDRYSGI
+561 NDYLNILDLSFNV
-572 YLKSKTLLDY
+572 LKECLDLL
-582 IK
+582 IIELPSEM

>member
-36 SVFMIAKD
+36 SVFMIAKN

-261 LMNELESRNLIIVD
+261 LMNELESRNLIVVD

-458 FNYDKGNVSEVIYND
+458 FNYNKGNEVIYND
-473 IDRSLRLKLLDYLGI
+473 IDRSLRLKLLDFNKYLDKSI
-488 KPVIDR
+488 EDR
-494 CIECGNNHNIVTI
+494 LPSIIGEYVYDLANLLNSFYQNI
-507 SSYLGGYVCRDC
+507 
-519 YRNEKIVSPKTISL
+519 N
-533 IRMLYYVDISK
+533 ISK
-544 ITKLD
+544 ITD
-549 ISKEIMKEIEEF
+549 ENMK
-561 INDYYDRYSGI
+561 NDYLNVLDLSFNI
-572 YLKSKTLLDY
+572 LKECLDLL
-582 IK
+582 IIELPSEM

>member
-1 MLKDITKYLEQIFKE
+1 MLNDIIKFLKPIFEELE
-16 LDLDNYLKISSSD
+16 LADYLKVSSSD
-29 KADYQIN
+29 KADFQIN
-36 SVFMIAKD
+36 SVFLIAKD
-44 KHVNPKEIG
+44 KHVAPKEIG
-53 EMIESKIN
+53 EMLVSKIN
-61 EQPDVKDYFR
+61 ENDNVSDYFS

-91 KHINSYITNGFV
+91 KHINEYITNGFV
-103 EKTDSK
+103 EKTTSN

-181 IDLLNRIYPEMSA
+181 IDLLNRIYPQMSA

-203 NECKKITSELQK
+203 NECKRITSELQK
-215 GNIEYKE
+215 GNAEYKE
-222 YFKKIKEVSVDD
+222 YYKVIKEVSVND
-234 IKRLYN
+234 IKRLYD

-261 LMNELESRNLIIVD
+261 LMKELESRNLVVVD
-275 QGAKIVNVKQDTDK
+275 QGAKIVNIKRDTDK

-321 DPKYILY
+321 NPKYILY

-343 IAKML
+343 IADML
-348 GYDTNLEHI
+348 GYTNNLEHI
-357 PFGTING
+357 AFGTING

-383 IKNTKEIFLNKRE
+383 INNTKEIFLSKRE
-396 ENKSMSEEDLDKIVN
+396 ENKNMSSVDLDKIVN
-411 AIIKYAD
+411 SIIKYAD

-430 ISKFSD
+430 IAKFSE

-444 ILYSALRIRKIINS
+444 ILYSALRIRKILTTNT
-458 FNYDKGNVSEVIYND
+458 FNKGNVSDTIYND
-473 IDRSLRLKLLDYLGI
+473 IDKNLRLKLLDFNKYLDKAI
-488 KPVIDR
+488 EDRLPSVIAEYVYDLADLL
-494 CIECGNNHNIVTI
+494 NSFYQNI
-507 SSYLGGYVCRDC
+507 
-519 YRNEKIVSPKTISL
+519 N
-533 IRMLYYVDISK
+533 ISK
-544 ITKLD
+544 IEDET
-549 ISKEIMKEIEEF
+549 MK
-561 INDYYDRYSGI
+561 NDYLNILDLSFNI
-572 YLKSKTLLDY
+572 LKECLDLL
-582 IK
+582 IIELPSEM

>member
-1 MLKDITKYLEQIFKE
+1 MLNDIIKFLKPIFEELE
-16 LDLDNYLKISSSD
+16 LGDYLKVSSSD
-29 KADYQIN
+29 KADFQIN
-36 SVFMIAKD
+36 SVFQIAKD
-44 KHVNPKEIG
+44 KHVAPKEIG
-53 EMIESKIN
+53 EMLASKIN
-61 EQPDVKDYFR
+61 ENDNVSDYFS

-91 KHINSYITNGFV
+91 KHINEYITNGFV
-103 EKTDSK
+103 EKTTSN

-157 DYGLQIGEVIYGLKK
+157 DYGLQIGDVIYGLKK
-172 ENIPLSELN
+172 EKIPLSELN
-181 IDLLNRIYPEMSA
+181 IDLLNRIYPQMSA
-194 LAKSDEEVY
+194 LAKSDQEVY
-203 NECKKITSELQK
+203 NECKRITSELQK
-215 GNIEYKE
+215 GNAEYKE
-222 YFKKIKEVSVDD
+222 YYKKIKEVSVND
-234 IKRLYN
+234 IKRLYD

-261 LMNELESRNLIIVD
+261 LMNELESRNLVVVD
-275 QGAKIVNVKQDTDK
+275 QGAKIVNIKRDTDK

-315 ERVEKY
+315 QRVEKY

-343 IAKML
+343 IAQML
-348 GYDTNLEHI
+348 GYTNNLEHI
-357 PFGTING
+357 AFGTING

-383 IKNTKEIFLNKRE
+383 INNTKEIFLSKRE
-396 ENKSMSEEDLDKIVN
+396 ENKNMSSVDLDKIVN
-411 AIIKYAD
+411 SIIKYAD

-430 ISKFSD
+430 IAKFSE

-444 ILYSALRIRKIINS
+444 ILYIALRIRKILTTNT
-458 FNYDKGNVSEVIYND
+458 FNKGNVSDTIYND
-473 IDRSLRLKLLDYLGI
+473 IDKNLRLKLLDFNKYLDKAI
-488 KPVIDR
+488 EDRLPSVIAEYVYDLA
-494 CIECGNNHNIVTI
+494 NLLNSFYQNI
-507 SSYLGGYVCRDC
+507 
-519 YRNEKIVSPKTISL
+519 N
-533 IRMLYYVDISK
+533 ISK
-544 ITKLD
+544 IEDET
-549 ISKEIMKEIEEF
+549 MK
-561 INDYYDRYSGI
+561 NDYLNILDLSFNV
-572 YLKSKTLLDY
+572 LKECLDLL
-582 IK
+582 IIELPSEM

>member
-261 LMNELESRNLIIVD
+261 LMNELESRNLIVVD

-436 VSGKTGPY
+436 VGGKTGPY

-458 FNYDKGNVSEVIYND
+458 FNYNKGNVSEVTYND
-473 IDRSLRLKLLDYLGI
+473 IDRSLRLKLLDFNKYLDKSI
-488 KPVIDR
+488 EDR
-494 CIECGNNHNIVTI
+494 LPSIIGEYVYDLANLLNSFYQNI
-507 SSYLGGYVCRDC
+507 
-519 YRNEKIVSPKTISL
+519 N
-533 IRMLYYVDISK
+533 ISK
-544 ITKLD
+544 ITD
-549 ISKEIMKEIEEF
+549 ENMK
-561 INDYYDRYSGI
+561 NDYLNVLDLSFNI
-572 YLKSKTLLDY
+572 LKECLDLL
-582 IK
+582 IIELPSEM

>member
-172 ENIPLSELN
+172 ENISLSELN

-261 LMNELESRNLIIVD
+261 LMNELESRNLIVVD

-458 FNYDKGNVSEVIYND
+458 FNYNKGNVSEVIYND
-473 IDRSLRLKLLDYLGI
+473 IDRSLRLKLLDFNKYLEKSI
-488 KPVIDR
+488 EDR
-494 CIECGNNHNIVTI
+494 LPSIIGEYVYDLANLLNSFYQNI
-507 SSYLGGYVCRDC
+507 
-519 YRNEKIVSPKTISL
+519 N
-533 IRMLYYVDISK
+533 ISK
-544 ITKLD
+544 ITD
-549 ISKEIMKEIEEF
+549 ENMK
-561 INDYYDRYSGI
+561 NDYLNVLDLSFNI
-572 YLKSKTLLDY
+572 LKECLDLL
-582 IK
+582 IIELPSEM

>member
-1 MLKDITKYLEQIFKE
+1 MLNDIIKFLKPIFEELE
-16 LDLDNYLKISSSD
+16 LGDYLKVSSSD
-29 KADYQIN
+29 KADFQIN
-36 SVFMIAKD
+36 SVFQIAKD
-44 KHVNPKEIG
+44 KRVAPKEIG
-53 EMIESKIN
+53 EMLASKIN
-61 EQPDVKDYFR
+61 ENDNVSDYFS

-91 KHINSYITNGFV
+91 KHINEYITNGFV
-103 EKTDSK
+103 EKTTSNDM
-109 DVYFLDY
+109 YFLDY

-181 IDLLNRIYPEMSA
+181 IDLLNRIYPQMSA

-203 NECKKITSELQK
+203 NECKRITSELQK
-215 GNIEYKE
+215 GNAEYKE
-222 YFKKIKEVSVDD
+222 YYKKIKEVSVND
-234 IKRLYN
+234 IKRLYD

-261 LMNELESRNLIIVD
+261 LMKELESRNLVVVD
-275 QGAKIVNVKQDTDK
+275 QGAKIVNIKRDTDK

-315 ERVEKY
+315 QRVEKY

-343 IAKML
+343 IAQML
-348 GYDTNLEHI
+348 GYTNNLEHI
-357 PFGTING
+357 AFGTING

-383 IKNTKEIFLNKRE
+383 INNTKEIFLSKRE
-396 ENKSMSEEDLDKIVN
+396 ENKNMSSVDLDKIVN
-411 AIIKYAD
+411 SIIKYAD

-430 ISKFSD
+430 IAKFSE

-444 ILYSALRIRKIINS
+444 ILYSALRIRKILTTNT
-458 FNYDKGNVSEVIYND
+458 FNKGNVSDTIYND
-473 IDRSLRLKLLDYLGI
+473 IDKNLRLKLLDFNKYLDKAI
-488 KPVIDR
+488 EDRLPSVIAEYVYDLA
-494 CIECGNNHNIVTI
+494 NLLNSFYQNI
-507 SSYLGGYVCRDC
+507 
-519 YRNEKIVSPKTISL
+519 N
-533 IRMLYYVDISK
+533 ISK
-544 ITKLD
+544 IED
-549 ISKEIMKEIEEF
+549 EAMK
-561 INDYYDRYSGI
+561 NDYLNILDLSFNV
-572 YLKSKTLLDY
+572 LKECLDLL
-582 IK
+582 IIELPSEM